1 MSMCGITGWI
11 NFERDLRANV
21 KQVEQMT
28 DALAHRGPDAK
39 GIHVNP
45 HALLGHRRLAVIDL
59 EGGVQPM
66 TKRWRDKEYT
76 IVYNGE
82 LYNTAPLRDML
93 LQRGYSFTTESDTEV
108 LLTAFIEWQEGCTA
122 YLNGIYAFAVWDASN
137 KQLFMCRDR
146 LGVKPFFYRH
156 LGSGLLFASEI
167 KALLAHEEVDA
178 AITVDGLAAVL
189 SLGPS
194 RIPGD
199 GIFHEVKEIKPG
211 CAMVINRQGSRSW
224 RYWDIASKVHQDNLQ
239 QTVEN
244 VRSLVTDAIER
255 QLVSDVPLCTLLS
268 GGLDSSIITA
278 VAANHYKTSQK
289 RLHTFSVDFESN
301 TSYFEK
307 NAFQQSQDQ
316 MWIDLMSERYG
327 TIHHNVMLQ
336 QDQLVDSLE
345 QAMLMKDLPSM
356 ADIDSSLLLF
366 CKELK
371 KDFTVSLSGECAD
384 EVFGGYPW
392 LASEAEGEKFPWIRS
407 IHEREGLLNETWK
420 RRLDLSGFLEDAYE
434 QALND
439 MPNFGGSEQE
449 VKRQQLFYL
458 NNMYFMQTLLER
470 KDRMSMATGL
480 EVRVPFADHTIIE
493 YAWNI
498 PREMQRIGNVE
509 KGILRK
515 AFAHELPEEITW
527 RKKNPFPKTYHPAY
541 TERVKNLLKE
551 LLQNNDSILHELFDE
566 KKIQHLIDSGGAS
579 FKVPWFGQLMA
590 GPQLLAYLIQFHYWF
605 EKYRLNILI

>member
-82 LYNTAPLRDML
+82 LYNTAPLREML
-93 LQRGYSFTTESDTEV
+93 LQRGYSFTTGSDTEV

-244 VRSLVTDAIER
+244 VRVLVTDAIER

-316 MWIDLMSERYG
+316 VWIDLMSERYG

-392 LASEAEGEKFPWIRS
+392 LVSEAEGEKFPWIRS

-449 VKRQQLFYL
+449 IKRQQLFYL

-498 PREMQRIGNVE
+498 PREMQRIGDVE

-541 TERVKNLLKE
+541 TERVKTLLKE